1 MSFGMIITHLVCIA
15 HKFTR
20 SRRSTRKA
28 SPASCSARTAALW
41 NLNPSLI
48 CCVISLTNRWN
59 GSLLISRSGPFQ
71 YFCISL
77 RACIPHCT
85 FLFLSFL
92 SSLTTYICFSFWPLI
107 LRALFLFTSLVLS
120 EAIFLSPATLAH
132 SSVTFSEVTFII
144 LAISINRRWT
154 LFNLSYFSKFSSIN
168 TRWTQSK
175 V

>member
-120 EAIFLSPATLAH
+120 EAIFFISSH
-132 SSVTFSEVTFII
+132 SGVFLQFFYTCVIYPISNYSCFII
-144 LAISINRRWT
+144 ICCFIDLEIVIYNWFPSD
-154 LFNLSYFSKFSSIN
+154 
-168 TRWTQSK
+168 
-175 V
+175 